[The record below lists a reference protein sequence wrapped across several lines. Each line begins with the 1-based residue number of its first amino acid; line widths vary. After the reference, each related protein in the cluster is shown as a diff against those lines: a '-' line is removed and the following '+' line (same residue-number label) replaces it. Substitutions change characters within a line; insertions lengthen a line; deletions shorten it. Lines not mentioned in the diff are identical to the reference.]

1 MVIKKYMGGV
11 KLLIKILELIIIII
25 IWRLINFSENIFMY
39 TFRVLIIL
47 SLLFMISDRNSKE
60 WIIFVILIFA
70 PTFIKLFKKLL

>member
-1 MVIKKYMGGV
+1 M
-11 KLLIKILELIIIII
+11 LIKILELIIIII

>member
-1 MVIKKYMGGV
+1 M
-11 KLLIKILELIIIII
+11 LIKILELILIII

>member
-1 MVIKKYMGGV
+1 M
-11 KLLIKILELIIIII
+11 LIKILELILIII

-70 PTFIKLFKKLL
+70 STFIKLFKKLL